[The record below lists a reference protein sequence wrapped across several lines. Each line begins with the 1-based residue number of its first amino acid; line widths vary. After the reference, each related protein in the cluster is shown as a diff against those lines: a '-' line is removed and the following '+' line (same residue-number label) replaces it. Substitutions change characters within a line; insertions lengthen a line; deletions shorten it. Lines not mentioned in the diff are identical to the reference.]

1 MTLATSGGDPSLY
14 FRRTISMNDMPLA
27 AALVLHSTGAA
38 SVFCNGIPVSPDSI
52 SAATQTGSWNLMGKL
67 RTGKNAIAIKVSTTG
82 SSPGTIYPML
92 VLRISRM
99 SFAAQP
105 PGQDTMLSEEE
116 VRSDV
121 YKFPVIKN
129 FSIEGTIAKK

>member
-1 MTLATSGGDPSLY
+1 
-14 FRRTISMNDMPLA
+14 
-27 AALVLHSTGAA
+27 
-38 SVFCNGIPVSPDSI
+38 
-52 SAATQTGSWNLMGKL
+52 
-67 RTGKNAIAIKVSTTG
+67 
-82 SSPGTIYPML
+82 ML